1 MKVVFDTNVF
11 VSSFFGGNP
20 RRIIDRWKEGRLTLC
35 LSPQVVEE
43 YFEVLKRL
51 GLGGEKELEELAAL
65 FARGFNSLYTT
76 ETPSLGIV
84 GTDPDDVK
92 FLECAV
98 AHGVRMVIS
107 GDRGLL
113 KVKRYMN
120 IEILSPAE
128 FVSAH
133 PD

>member
-1 MKVVFDTNVF
+1 M
-11 VSSFFGGNP
+11 
-20 RRIIDRWKEGRLTLC
+20 
-35 LSPQVVEE
+35 
-43 YFEVLKRL
+43 
-51 GLGGEKELEELAAL
+51 GLGRGKELEELAAL

-76 ETPSLGIV
+76 ETLSLGIV

-98 AHGVRMVIS
+98 VHGARMVIS

>member
-1 MKVVFDTNVF
+1 VKVVVDTNVF

-20 RRIIDRWKEGRLTLC
+20 RRIIDRWKEGRVTLC
-35 LSPQVVEE
+35 LSPPVVEE

-51 GLGGEKELEELAAL
+51 GLDGEKELEELAAL

-76 ETPSLGIV
+76 ETSSLPLV

-98 AHGVRMVIS
+98 AHEARIVIS

-128 FVSAH
+128 FLSAH
-133 PD
+133 PE